1 VAIGNWVIDANGARS
16 TQPSHAGLVKATRI
30 IFLGSSMVNGDT
42 HVKNNET
49 ISAYV
54 EDEDVDALNFGT
66 MMYSDVLNGP
76 MLALLQT

>member
-1 VAIGNWVIDANGARS
+1 
-16 TQPSHAGLVKATRI
+16 
-30 IFLGSSMVNGDT
+30 MVNGDT